1 MKGEGR
7 GTRRI
12 NSVRDLEV
20 YKLAFE
26 TAMEIFEMSKQFPK
40 EETYSLTGQAR
51 RSSRLVLRILQ
62 KDGVNFQMQRKKQQ
76 KHRLGWSLP

>member
-51 RSSRLVLRILQ
+51 RPSRLVLRILQ

>member
-26 TAMEIFEMSKQFPK
+26 TAMEIFEISNSF
-40 EETYSLTGQAR
+40 
-51 RSSRLVLRILQ
+51 Q
-62 KDGVNFQMQRKKQQ
+62 KKK
-76 KHRLGWSLP
+76 HIH